1 MKRATFVSKDNN
13 FTIGGEFRI
22 GYNLSNTRNIIVR
35 ESLKS
40 RKPRMP
46 AIEYSRYESN
56 IHRRLQV
63 STRREFHAKITPFV
77 TRIESPLVRKRD
89 AKYDLNIVPGTSTS
103 YHVALIAATRKAC
116 GFAKTCEHH
125 WIAISQPRA
134 SCIILSA

>member
-1 MKRATFVSKDNN
+1 MKRATFVSEDNN

-56 IHRRLQV
+56 IHRRLGAIQV
-63 STRREFHAKITPFV
+63 PTRREFHGKNYA
-77 TRIESPLVRKRD
+77 VRYAD
-89 AKYDLNIVPGTSTS
+89 
-103 YHVALIAATRKAC
+103 
-116 GFAKTCEHH
+116 
-125 WIAISQPRA
+125 
-134 SCIILSA
+134 